1 MSRPDQAAA
10 LPKAPLPKQDP
21 VAFAFLIAMGLA
33 AAVVTG
39 GALSGMASS
48 AMQDLLRTAGFGRDS
63 DIQAEQR
70 RQAAALVK
78 VEASL
83 DRFRGEIATM
93 KARADGAEAARREAV
108 QTKAGENNS
117 GAGEIRI
124 DLAALRNSL
133 DDHEERD
140 RHTLNAVNK
149 RIDWLETLVYSQ
161 DATGS
166 VQPPAPPA
174 RRRAAQPASGWFVLH
189 AETGVAVISGKGGT
203 IDVTPGFVIPQ
214 LGRVAAI
221 RQQGGRWEV
230 VTEKGTIRE
239 R

>member
-1 MSRPDQAAA
+1 MSKPDQT
-10 LPKAPLPKQDP
+10 APLLKQDP

-39 GALSGMASS
+39 GALSGVASGV
-48 AMQDLLRTAGFGRDS
+48 MQDLLRTAGFGRDS

-70 RQAAALVK
+70 RQAVALAK

-83 DRFRGEIATM
+83 GLARGEIATLN
-93 KARADGAEAARREAV
+93 ARTDGADAARREAV
-108 QTKAGENNS
+108 QTKAAENNS
-117 GAGEIRI
+117 GAGDTRI
-124 DLAALRNSL
+124 ELSALRNSL
-133 DDHEERD
+133 DDHEERN
-140 RHTLNAVNK
+140 RHALSAVNK

-166 VQPPAPPA
+166 VQPAAPPA
-174 RRRAAQPASGWFVLH
+174 RRRGAQPTSGWFVLH
-189 AETGVAVISGKGGT
+189 AEAGLAVISGKGGT

-214 LGRVAAI
+214 YGRVAAI

-230 VTEKGTIRE
+230 VTDKGTIRE